1 MEKLIYLTLIK
12 TEQNNCQLI
21 FMKKYFLLLCAFFS
35 AVVCAQ
41 SFYEEQYMYP
51 KDQFPYSGGE
61 VQFYKDFH
69 EILMTKDLKPCE
81 NKDEMYNLKVI
92 IATDSSIKYL
102 KDDSNKDMADK
113 NKCTYDLGLEVVSYM
128 NKWKPAVVDGEKRQS
143 IAHFYIIPNDLFENY
158 KEGYVPQGNAANFG
172 SLAGGVNAFR
182 QEVVKRVDLRG
193 YQWNKPFKMLVTFV
207 VNKEGEMEDFQI
219 VQSSGLPEFDQRVI
233 NGIKSIKGKKHKWNP
248 ATINGQPVKY
258 RFKLPLSFSASQ

>member
-1 MEKLIYLTLIK
+1 M
-12 TEQNNCQLI
+12 NI
-21 FMKKYFLLLCAFFS
+21 FFYFLFTLFS
-35 AVVCAQ
+35 TAVFSQ
-41 SFYEEQYMYP
+41 NFYEDQYVYP
-51 KDQFPYSGGE
+51 KDQFPYIGGE
-61 VQFYKDFH
+61 AQFYKDFH
-69 EILMTKDLKPCE
+69 QILISKNLKPCE

-102 KDDSNKDMADK
+102 KDDSNKEMAEK

-128 NKWKPAVVDGEKRQS
+128 NKWKPAFVDGEKRQS

-172 SLAGGVNAFR
+172 GLAGGVNAFR

-193 YQWNKPFKMLVTFV
+193 YQWDKPFKMLVTFV
-207 VNKEGEMEDFQI
+207 VNKEGEMEDFQV

-258 RFKLPLSFSASQ
+258 RFRLPLSFSASQ